1 MNISVNELANT
12 STANLPREIEI
23 FLAKRVLQEEDSK
36 DSAVQSFQ
44 DKIGKLGVNT
54 HKNVI
59 NASGT
64 ILHTNLGRAP
74 LNNNAFTRYSN
85 VEFDLNTGTRG
96 ERNTYLSTLM
106 QQLLEVE
113 DVAFVNNNA
122 SSLFV
127 TLANLSKKFSH
138 VIVSRGEIIEIGGSY
153 RLPEIINESGLKLIE
168 VGTTNKTRL
177 KDYKNAL
184 EEYSES
190 VVLKVHRSNFSING
204 FTEEASIE
212 ELSTLKNLFNTVLIH
227 DLGSGLVV
235 SDQFLDKFN
244 LDIFKTEMTVQS
256 SIKKGSDLVMFSGD
270 KLFGSIQSGV
280 IAGRKDLIEDIKSYS
295 LFRTFRCSPTVLHAL
310 QETTE
315 KYVRKSELDIP
326 FWQLV
331 TEPYDNLLNRCN
343 NIIQNISYKAEVVE
357 GESVIGGGTM
367 PDSII
372 KSPVIQ
378 ISEAKSTQLLELFL
392 QNVAPIIPR
401 IVDNVICLDLRSVF
415 EDQDKVIIDLLSKK

>member
-23 FLAKRVLQEEDSK
+23 FLAKRVLQEEDNK
-36 DSAVQSFQ
+36 DIAVQSFQ

-204 FTEEASIE
+204 FTEETSIE

-235 SDQFLDKFN
+235 SGQFLDKFN

-280 IAGRKDLIEDIKSYS
+280 IAGKKDLIEDIKSYS

-343 NIIQNISYKAEVVE
+343 NIIQNISYKAELVE

>member
-23 FLAKRVLQEEDSK
+23 FLAKRVLQEEDNK
-36 DSAVQSFQ
+36 DIAVQSFQ

-74 LNNNAFTRYSN
+74 LNNNALTRYSN

-204 FTEEASIE
+204 FTEETSIE

-235 SDQFLDKFN
+235 SGQFLDKFN

-280 IAGRKDLIEDIKSYS
+280 IAGKKDLIEDIKSYS

-343 NIIQNISYKAEVVE
+343 NIIQNISYKAELVE

>member
-23 FLAKRVLQEEDSK
+23 FLAKRVLQEEDNK

-74 LNNNAFTRYSN
+74 LNNNAFNRYSN

-96 ERNTYLSTLM
+96 ERSTYLSTLM

-204 FTEEASIE
+204 FTEETSIE

-280 IAGRKDLIEDIKSYS
+280 IAGKKDLIEDIKSYS

-343 NIIQNISYKAEVVE
+343 NIIQNISYKAEVVK

>member
-23 FLAKRVLQEEDSK
+23 FLAKRVLQEEDNK

-44 DKIGKLGVNT
+44 DKIGKLGINT

-204 FTEEASIE
+204 FTEETSIE

-244 LDIFKTEMTVQS
+244 LDIFKSEMTVQS

-295 LFRTFRCSPTVLHAL
+295 LFRTFRCSPTVLYSL

-315 KYVRKSELDIP
+315 KYVRKNELEIP

-331 TEPYDNLLNRCN
+331 TEPYENLLNRCN

>member
-23 FLAKRVLQEEDSK
+23 FLAKRVLQEEDNK

-85 VEFDLNTGTRG
+85 VEFDLNTGARG

-184 EEYSES
+184 EEYTDS

-343 NIIQNISYKAEVVE
+343 NIIRNISYKAEVVE

-392 QNVAPIIPR
+392 QNVTPIIPR